1 MEGLKEAA
9 VEKNEDGG
17 AGIAPCLASKEAGE
31 KGRLGDLASRA
42 RGGVLTFSKN
52 PSSRSLLSPALKDS
66 ARGISVDSS
75 MAAARSM
82 VKARN

>member
-9 VEKNEDGG
+9 VEENEGGG
-17 AGIAPCLASKEAGE
+17 AGIAPCLAFKKAEK
-31 KGRLGDLASRA
+31 KGRLDDLASRA